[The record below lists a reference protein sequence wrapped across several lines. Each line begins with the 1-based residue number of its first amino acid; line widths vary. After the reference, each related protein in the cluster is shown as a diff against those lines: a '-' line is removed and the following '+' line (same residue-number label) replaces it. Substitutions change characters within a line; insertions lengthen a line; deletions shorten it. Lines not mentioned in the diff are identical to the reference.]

1 MLSLKH
7 LFFYSLIFCSLIA
20 SSQEKYQWKE
30 ATSAGYKYRYVQ
42 NDPMKARFYTLKN
55 GLSVIF
61 SVNNKEPRIQTLI
74 SVRAGSNNDPKTHTG
89 LAHYL
94 EHLLFKGTYR
104 FGSLDSVTEKKYIAL
119 IENLYDEYNNTTDA
133 GKRKTIYRQID
144 SVSGIAAKY
153 AISNEYDKMLTAMG
167 SQGTNAHTSVEET
180 VYQENIPS
188 NAVDK
193 FLAVQSER
201 FRNPVFRLFHTELE
215 AVYEE
220 KNRTLDNDANKVWET
235 MLAAMFPAHNYGQ
248 QTTIGTIE
256 HLKNPSLKAIRE
268 FYNKYY
274 VPGNMALIMAGDF
287 NPDEVIAKVDK
298 AFSWMPAKPVEE
310 YDGPVEQA
318 IQQPIVKEVVGP
330 DAEYLQIGYRLPG
343 VKDYQ
348 SQVVLQVVDQ
358 LLSNGKAGLMDINL
372 NKQQK
377 LLSAGTDVQFW
388 KDYSLLIVSGKAKE
402 GQSLKEVQQLLLSQ
416 INMLAKGEFDES
428 LIKAIISN
436 FKLYE
441 LQGLEDNENRANS
454 LSAAFIQ
461 HKGRE
466 WDKDAAFIDKMAKV
480 TKKDVMDFA
489 GKYLANTYV
498 AVFKKKGENS
508 NVQKVEKPQIT
519 PVPMNRDAQSEFVKY
534 VESIP
539 ANEMKPEWIDYE
551 KQIGKSKLG
560 NAEVFYVQNKDNDL
574 FRLHYRFDMGN
585 WSNRELAL
593 AAGYLQ
599 YLGDGKSSAEEISR
613 QFYNIACNFTIS
625 PTAEFTH
632 ITISGLQENF
642 EKAVRLFEN
651 LILNCKP
658 DEAALTNLKGRL
670 MKARADSKL
679 NKGTIAR
686 GLTNYAI
693 YGAKNPFNYQLSNEE
708 LKNIS
713 AKQLTDLLHNLFT
726 YKHSVIYYGPT
737 KLNDFVSSM
746 GRLHKVPATFASYP
760 TGLKF
765 EKKDNKQ
772 NEVLFT
778 TYDMVQSEIT
788 WVSNSATY
796 NASQLP
802 VIELFNNYFGGS
814 MGSIVFQTIRESK
827 ALAYS
832 TYAFYAAPDKKEGRY
847 TTIAYVGSQ
856 ADKMSEAVTAMNEL
870 LTDLPKAEQGLQAA
884 KESIRHDIASQ
895 RITQDQIVFSY
906 LSAKRLGLDTDYRKE
921 VYEKVASLTF
931 EDIKKFHEQNIARK
945 PYTYCVIASRDK
957 INLDELKKI
966 GEVKELTLEE
976 IFGY

>member
-7 LFFYSLIFCSLIA
+7 LVFSLMMFTAFSA
-20 SSQEKYQWKE
+20 YAQDKYQWKE
-30 ATSAGYKYRYVQ
+30 ATSQGYKYRFVQ

-55 GLSVIF
+55 GLTVIL
-61 SVNNKEPRIQTLI
+61 SVNNKEPRVKTLI
-74 SVRAGSNNDPKTHTG
+74 TVRAGSNSDPKTHTG

-94 EHLLFKGTYR
+94 EHLLFKGTYK
-104 FGSLDSVTEKKYIAL
+104 FGSIDSTTEKKYVAM
-119 IENLYDEYNNTTDA
+119 IEDLYDEYNGTTNDDE
-133 GKRKTIYRQID
+133 RKIIYRKID

-180 VYQENIPS
+180 VYEEDIPS
-188 NAVDK
+188 NAIDK

-220 KNRTLDNDANKVWET
+220 KNRTLDNDANKVWQT
-235 MLAAMFPAHNYGQ
+235 MLDAMFPTHNYGQ

-256 HLKNPSLKAIRE
+256 HLKNPSLKVIRE

-287 NPDEVIAKVDK
+287 NPEEVIAKVDK
-298 AFSWMPAKPVEE
+298 AFAWMTAKPVEE
-310 YDGPVEQA
+310 YQGPTEQT
-318 IQQPIVKEVVGP
+318 ITQPIVKEVVGP
-330 DAEYLQIGYRLPG
+330 DAEYIQLGFRIPG

-377 LLSAGTDVQFW
+377 VLASGTDVQFW
-388 KDYSLLIVSGKAKE
+388 KDYSLLVITGKAKD
-402 GQSLKEVQQLLLSQ
+402 GQSLDEVQKLLLSQ

-436 FKLYE
+436 FKLFE

-454 LSAAFIQ
+454 LSSAFIQ
-461 HKGRE
+461 HKAAK
-466 WDKDAAFIDKMAKV
+466 WDNEVAFIDKMAKV

-489 GKYLANTYV
+489 GKYLANSYV
-498 AVFKKKGENS
+498 AVFKRKGENK

-519 PVPMNRDAQSEFVKY
+519 PVPINREAESEFVKY
-534 VESIP
+534 VASIP
-539 ANEMKPEWIDYE
+539 ANDMKPVWIDYE
-551 KQIGKSKLG
+551 KEIGKSKLG

-574 FRLHYRFDMGN
+574 FRLYYRFDMGN

-599 YLGDGKSSAEEISR
+599 YLGDGKNSAEEISR
-613 QFYNIACNFTIS
+613 QFYNIACNFSITPS
-625 PTAEFTH
+625 AEFTN
-632 ITISGLQENF
+632 ITITGLQENF
-642 EKAVRLFEN
+642 EKAVNLFEN

-658 DEAALTNLKGRL
+658 DDAALENLKGRL
-670 MKARADSKL
+670 MKSRADAKL

-686 GLTNYAI
+686 AMNNYAI
-693 YGAKNPFNYQLSNEE
+693 YGAKNPFNYQLTNEE

-713 AKQLTDLLHNLFT
+713 AKQLTDLLHNLFA
-726 YKHSVIYYGPT
+726 YKHSVIYYGPV
-737 KLNDFVSSM
+737 KMNEFVSSM
-746 GRLHKVPATFASYP
+746 QRLHRVPTTFAPYP
-760 TGLKF
+760 AGLKF
-765 EKKDNKQ
+765 EKKDNQK
-772 NEVLFT
+772 NEILFT
-778 TYDMVQSEIT
+778 HYDMVQSEIT
-788 WVSNSATY
+788 WVGNSATY
-796 NASQLP
+796 DASQLP
-802 VIELFNNYFGGS
+802 VIELFNNYFGGN

-832 TYAFYAAPDKKEGRY
+832 TYAFYAAPDKKDGRY
-847 TTIAYVGSQ
+847 TTVAYVGSQ
-856 ADKMSEAVTAMNEL
+856 ADKMNEAVEAMNEL
-870 LTDLPKAEQGLQAA
+870 LMELPQSDHALQTA

-895 RITQDQIVFSY
+895 RITQDAIIFSY
-906 LSAKRLGLDTDYRKE
+906 LSAKRLGLNTDYRKE
-921 VYEKVASLTF
+921 VYEKVGSLTF
-931 EDIKKFHEQNIARK
+931 DDIKKFHQQNISRK

-957 INLDELKKI
+957 INLDDLKKI
-966 GEVKELTLEE
+966 GDVKELTLEE